1 MQPSSPQAGNDYLAL
16 TAAGDDKVGLVEAF
30 SAKITETGC
39 NIEESRM
46 TVLGGQ
52 FAILM
57 LVSGPWNALSKLE
70 NQLEPLGKQLGLT
83 IVHKRTREKERR
95 EPTLP
100 YHVEVVALDN
110 PGIVHKLSSFF
121 ARYGINIEELS
132 TDTYP
137 APHTGTQMFSVHME
151 VGVPA
156 SSHISTLRGDFFD
169 YCDDLNLDATF
180 EPSRG

>member
-1 MQPSSPQAGNDYLAL
+1 MQAHNDYLVL
-16 TAAGDDKVGLVEAF
+16 TASGDDRVGLVEAF
-30 SAKITETGC
+30 TARITETGC
-39 NIEESRM
+39 NIEQSRM

-70 NQLEPLGKQLGLT
+70 GQLEPLGRQLGLAIT
-83 IVHKRTREKERR
+83 YKRTRQREQR

-100 YHVEVVALDN
+100 YHVEVVALDH
-110 PGIVHKLSSFF
+110 PGIVHKLSRFF
-121 ARYGINIEELS
+121 ASRGINIEELS

-137 APHTGTQMFSVHME
+137 APHTGTRMFSVHMD

-156 SSHISTLRGDFFD
+156 STHIPALRADFFD

-180 EPSRG
+180 EPVRS